1 MGAASK
7 TVGLAGA
14 NPAPEIGRFNRV
26 TGSTWDEETNPKQA
40 RATKPSSRI
49 TAWERPGGQVNG
61 RVVIE
66 ENACSVESRRP
77 REVACGRPGSAP
89 NHPSVVKAVV
99 TWDETDH
106 THQVSTRRTGH
117 DTLGRSHTVKA
128 RTVRWTSR
136 GWLKRRRPVPT
147 RPRSKGLEAKGQREG
162 VGVAED
168 GGNRSRG
175 KGALGGGGGATPT
188 SRPPVAGEG
197 RGKAG

>member
-77 REVACGRPGSAP
+77 REVACGRS
-89 NHPSVVKAVV
+89 
-99 TWDETDH
+99 EEH
-106 THQVSTRRTGH
+106 TSELQ
-117 DTLGRSHTVKA
+117 
-128 RTVRWTSR
+128 SR
-136 GWLKRRRPVPT
+136 LHLVCRLL
-147 RPRSKGLEAKGQREG
+147 LEK
-162 VGVAED
+162 
-168 GGNRSRG
+168 
-175 KGALGGGGGATPT
+175 K
-188 SRPPVAGEG
+188 
-197 RGKAG
+197 KH

>member
-1 MGAASK
+1 MALLQIGRAAGRFPADKIYFSARLVWTEPHVLRTLCGSSGSARRSFSNPMGAASK

-106 THQVSTRRTGH
+106 THQV
-117 DTLGRSHTVKA
+117 RSEE
-128 RTVRWTSR
+128 R
-136 GWLKRRRPVPT
+136 
-147 RPRSKGLEAKGQREG
+147 
-162 VGVAED
+162 
-168 GGNRSRG
+168 
-175 KGALGGGGGATPT
+175 
-188 SRPPVAGEG
+188 
-197 RGKAG
+197 